1 MICSV
6 EGVVTV
12 LNTWYRCKMDLIC
25 IVSSPV
31 VPNQESGIQHQILH
45 GLLERAY
52 DQVRTMHLAS
62 TRRKDIHNRFVVAG
76 RLSWL
81 NELMNCTFSN
91 WPCCSYNNH
100 TIVNNIKLILSL
112 QCVRTSQYNP
122 QFVVC
127 EERREQ
133 RALRRRRNETNL
145 NDLPPWVDPTFATSN
160 V

>member
-12 LNTWYRCKMDLIC
+12 LNTWYRCKMDLVC

-91 WPCCSYNNH
+91 WPCS
-100 TIVNNIKLILSL
+100 
-112 QCVRTSQYNP
+112 
-122 QFVVC
+122 
-127 EERREQ
+127 
-133 RALRRRRNETNL
+133 
-145 NDLPPWVDPTFATSN
+145 
-160 V
+160 